1 MTDTTSQLGARLTA
15 RLTSPGMEEE
25 GQGRLHLFLV
35 EDDDDIAYL
44 IRKSLERDDHRVTRC
59 KSAAD
64 ALIVL
69 AQTSFDL
76 VLLDQ
81 LLPDMPG
88 LDLLQRLSREGI
100 LVPVLMVTGK
110 GNEDLAASVLRAGAL
125 DYVVKDPELK
135 FLTELPKR
143 VAESVRRHRLEL
155 SNRLLVQALESA
167 RDGIMITDLH
177 GTILEVNS
185 ALQQQTG
192 YARHELIGQN
202 PRLLKSGRHPP
213 EFYARMWQTILAAR
227 QAWEGELTNRRKDG
241 QERQTSMT
249 ISPILDE
256 QGRLTHFVGIQRDI
270 TEQRRLEQ
278 QMLQMQKMQSVGTL
292 AGGIAHEFNN
302 LMAGINGYA
311 SLGLREEGLDETLR
325 HFLQNIVDLS
335 ERAATL
341 TRQLLA
347 FARKPALVRQRTS
360 LRGLLQSTAELVRRT
375 LHQEVELDLPE
386 EADRE
391 VEADANQLQQALVNL
406 ALNAHH
412 AIQSRK
418 AAGPGA
424 AGGSPGPS
432 DRVVFGLSGA
442 TLAGELAAFPQPVP
456 AGDYLRIQVR
466 DEGVGMTPEV
476 LAQALDPFFTTKE
489 VGQGT
494 GLGLPVVYGIVQGH
508 QGFLTIETARGRG
521 TCVSLYLP
529 RLRERPGDQAAG
541 AGQTAGSA
549 PRPGR
554 LIGGRYAPPLE
565 MLEGLGGPGRPLMEE
580 VVEPDQVE
588 GRSILVIDDEEPVLD
603 VVRRFLEIAGHQV
616 RCATN
621 GRAGIGLLE
630 SGQAVD
636 LIILDLMM
644 PREDTQAT
652 FQRLRQLA
660 GSGVPV
666 LFCTGL
672 AEADPAPWLLHHPD
686 TGLLRKPFRM
696 NELWYAVNKLI
707 AGRGRRVAD

>member
-1 MTDTTSQLGARLTA
+1 RLMTDTTSQLGARLTA

-135 FLTELPKR
+135 FLAELPKR
-143 VAESVRRHRLEL
+143 AAESVRRHRLEL

-213 EFYARMWQTILAAR
+213 EFYARMWQTILASR

-311 SLGLREEGLDETLR
+311 SLGLREED
-325 HFLQNIVDLS
+325 
-335 ERAATL
+335 
-341 TRQLLA
+341 
-347 FARKPALVRQRTS
+347 
-360 LRGLLQSTAELVRRT
+360 
-375 LHQEVELDLPE
+375 
-386 EADRE
+386 
-391 VEADANQLQQALVNL
+391 
-406 ALNAHH
+406 
-412 AIQSRK
+412 
-418 AAGPGA
+418 
-424 AGGSPGPS
+424 
-432 DRVVFGLSGA
+432 
-442 TLAGELAAFPQPVP
+442 
-456 AGDYLRIQVR
+456 
-466 DEGVGMTPEV
+466 
-476 LAQALDPFFTTKE
+476 
-489 VGQGT
+489 
-494 GLGLPVVYGIVQGH
+494 
-508 QGFLTIETARGRG
+508 
-521 TCVSLYLP
+521 
-529 RLRERPGDQAAG
+529 
-541 AGQTAGSA
+541 
-549 PRPGR
+549 
-554 LIGGRYAPPLE
+554 
-565 MLEGLGGPGRPLMEE
+565 
-580 VVEPDQVE
+580 
-588 GRSILVIDDEEPVLD
+588 
-603 VVRRFLEIAGHQV
+603 
-616 RCATN
+616 
-621 GRAGIGLLE
+621 
-630 SGQAVD
+630 
-636 LIILDLMM
+636 
-644 PREDTQAT
+644 
-652 FQRLRQLA
+652 
-660 GSGVPV
+660 
-666 LFCTGL
+666 
-672 AEADPAPWLLHHPD
+672 
-686 TGLLRKPFRM
+686 
-696 NELWYAVNKLI
+696 
-707 AGRGRRVAD
+707 